1 MKRWGLALVVLGA
14 ICLVVLALWVVVE
27 YQLEPASF
35 TDKLR
40 SAWERSVLGF
50 IPIAVGAVLLIFG
63 WKKT

>member
-14 ICLVVLALWVVVE
+14 ICLVVLALGVVVG

-35 TDKLR
+35 TTKLR